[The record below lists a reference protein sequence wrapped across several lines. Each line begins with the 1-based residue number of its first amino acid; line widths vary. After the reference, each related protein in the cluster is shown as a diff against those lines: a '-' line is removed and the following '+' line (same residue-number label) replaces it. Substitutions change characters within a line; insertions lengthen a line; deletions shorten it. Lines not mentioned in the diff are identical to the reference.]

1 MEKRKTQTKKRG
13 GHFFGV
19 LCVAALAAFALLA
32 ACERPEPEPEPPTPP
47 VVNPDTLTTN
57 KFIGTW
63 VLCATSDVDSEPPA
77 TCDLADG
84 TIDTLVFVNDTA
96 LIRLRGTNSWEHL
109 YDFSDHFLVC
119 YRSGAMNS
127 VAFSVRYY
135 FRNDDQELVLR
146 GGFMGIKNFCFHRIS
161 QDYESVNTNKQ

>member
-1 MEKRKTQTKKRG
+1 MKRG
-13 GHFFGV
+13 GHSFGV
-19 LCVAALAAFALLA
+19 LCVVSLAAFALLA

-47 VVNPDTLTTN
+47 VVNPDTLQTN

-63 VLCATSDVDSEPPA
+63 VLCATNDVNSEPPA
-77 TCDLADG
+77 TCDLADA
-84 TIDTLVFVNDTA
+84 TADTLVFVDDTT
-96 LIRLRGTNSWEHL
+96 LIRIRGTNFQEHR
-109 YDFSDHFLVC
+109 YDFSDHFFVC
-119 YRSGAMNS
+119 YWPGAMNS
-127 VAFSVRYY
+127 IAFSVRYY

>member
-1 MEKRKTQTKKRG
+1 MKKRIIQSERISG
-13 GHFFGV
+13 RFFCV
-19 LCVAALAAFALLA
+19 LYFAVLSVFTLFA

-47 VVNPDTLTTN
+47 VVNPDTLQTN

-63 VLCATSDVDSEPPA
+63 VLCATNDVNSEPPA
-77 TCDLADG
+77 TCDLADA
-84 TIDTLVFVNDTA
+84 TADTLVFVDDTT
-96 LIRLRGTNSWEHL
+96 LIRIRGTNFQEHR

-119 YRSGAMNS
+119 YWPGAMNS
-127 VAFSVRYY
+127 IAFSVRYY